1 MKGLGQEFPGGP
13 AVRTPSFH
21 CRGTGSIPGWENKI
35 PHAVQ
40 PSPAPHP
47 PKKKGLGHSI
57 LQEENLFQVRYIWVA
72 I

>member
-47 PKKKGLGHSI
+47 PKRKGLVIQSSRKKIYFKSGT
-57 LQEENLFQVRYIWVA
+57 FG
-72 I
+72 